1 MNLRRFSNHTLG
13 VSHHLLE
20 VAVTARLQAVTEGV
34 AVAVEDAGHGI
45 EPEHLP
51 HLLERFYR
59 TEQRVRRLKRSWRV

>member
-1 MNLRRFSNHTLG
+1 
-13 VSHHLLE
+13 
-20 VAVTARLQAVTEGV
+20 VTARLQAVTEGV

-59 TEQRVRRLKRSWRV
+59 TEQRVRMLRRSWCV